1 MKHVSTAIVMASI
14 SALAQQAHAA
24 SEINIDTSLVSAD
37 LSVEIRKVFENE
49 YVSSSIR
56 HYSPLIGKQLTID
69 GNPSEIQLDK
79 LTNIASLQRQ
89 SRKGDTTGVRSDTS
103 IDSVCYG
110 NCHSACHGS
119 RSWR

>member
-24 SEINIDTSLVSAD
+24 SEINIDSKFVSDD
-37 LSVEIRKVFENE
+37 LSQEIRKAFESDH
-49 YVSSSIR
+49 VR
-56 HYSPLIGKQLTID
+56 HSLQYHSPLIGKQLTLD
-69 GNPSEIQLDK
+69 GKSSEINVQK
-79 LTNIASLQRQ
+79 LVNLAAVATTGDSADAR
-89 SRKGDTTGVRSDTS
+89 GDTG

-119 RSWR
+119 RGWR